1 MPVSPTPLGSKVPQW
16 LASMVFL
23 SSPVV
28 SIFLHPFIGRLSD
41 NNTSSLGKRR
51 PFLLVFVTVLTLGCL
66 LQIFASSL
74 PSYAAHVVVIFL
86 GDSSPML
93 PTLHPRTSSLALLSI
108 PPPYPALTH
117 VQAFSSSTPALI
129 KCSVLVA
136 P

>member
-1 MPVSPTPLGSKVPQW
+1 MPISPTPRRSKVPQW

-23 SSPVV
+23 SSLFV
-28 SIFLHPFIGRLSD
+28 SIFLHPLLGRLSD

-51 PFLLVFVTVLTLGCL
+51 PFLLVFVAVLTLGCL
-66 LQIFASSL
+66 LQIFVSSL
-74 PSYAAHVVVIFL
+74 PSYTAHVVVIFL
-86 GDSSPML
+86 GDNSPML
-93 PTLHPRTSSLALLSI
+93 LTLHPRTYSIALLSI

>member
-1 MPVSPTPLGSKVPQW
+1 MPISPTPLGSKVPQW

-23 SSPVV
+23 SSPFA

-41 NNTSSLGKRR
+41 TNTSSLGKRR
-51 PFLLVFVTVLTLGCL
+51 PFLLVFVAVLTLGCL

-74 PSYAAHVVVIFL
+74 PSYTAHVVVIFL
-86 GDSSPML
+86 GDNSPML
-93 PTLHPRTSSLALLSI
+93 LTLHPPTSSLALLSI

-117 VQAFSSSTPALI
+117 VQVFSSSTPALI
-129 KCSVLVA
+129 KCSVLAA